1 MGIPAR
7 RDLPVGSPRT
17 IGWDAHATQTR
28 PCADHIQTPAAT
40 TRLAGRWVCGAGDAI
55 PRFAR
60 LGKARFLSG
69 AAREE
74 A

>member
-1 MGIPAR
+1 M
-7 RDLPVGSPRT
+7 
-17 IGWDAHATQTR
+17 ATQTR